1 MDNGLLA
8 PTLDSLVIALCRDY
22 PRQRE
27 AIEERTAEKRVDT
40 EYRYYCFKIYDSAVE
55 IVGERLAEL
64 FIKEIGNRTGYAK
77 SELYYYSE
85 KHYKETKLRV
95 KENIAKRL
103 HLI

>member
-1 MDNGLLA
+1 MDNGMLA
-8 PTLDSLVIALCRDY
+8 ATLDSLVCALCRDY

-27 AIEERTAEKRVDT
+27 AIEKGTAEKRVDT
-40 EYRYYCFKIYDSAVE
+40 EYRYYCFKIYDAVAE

-64 FIKEIGNRTGYAK
+64 FIKEIGNRIGYAK

-85 KHYKETKLRV
+85 KYYKETKLRV
-95 KENIAKRL
+95 KLNVAKRL